1 MSILKKSNK
10 PESSRKQIQIDGV
23 RDGVLMLTNNEY
35 RLVLES
41 SSINFELMSEDEQD
55 ALIDTYQTFLNSL
68 NTPFQIN
75 VRIRELDMD
84 KYLESFRAKLNDK
97 DKKVYRDQAENY
109 IEFVSSLVTNN
120 KILTRKFYVIL
131 PYKST
136 DGDFA
141 VVKEQLKLNADIVAK
156 GLGRLGMQTRKLSS
170 IEVLDLF
177 YSFYSPG
184 QAKRQPLKDQ
194 TMKLLQEAYL

>member
-84 KYLESFRAKLNDK
+84 KYLEGFRAKLNDK

-156 GLGRLGMQTRKLSS
+156 GLGRLGMQTRKLAS